1 MKFTHTY
8 INKNKRMEDY
18 TPAEIKWPALGCRL
32 RNRRIILIIII
43 MFNQKFI

>member
-18 TPAEIKWPALGCRL
+18 TPAEIKWPGLWAVG
-32 RNRRIILIIII
+32 
-43 MFNQKFI
+43 